1 MKKVLNILDWTDS
14 FSYIESVI
22 SKFAKDRELT
32 LIKVMYPVGEQN
44 RKFRTELQ
52 LNLGDRWVHYYQYP
66 ETVWERSNNRDM
78 IYTINRLSE
87 TQ

>member
-1 MKKVLNILDWTDS
+1 MKKALNILDWNDS

-52 LNLGDRWVHYYQYP
+52 LNIGDRWVHYYQYP
-66 ETVWERSNNRDM
+66 ESVWERAYNRDM
-78 IYTINRLSE
+78 ISTINGLSE
-87 TQ
+87 SP